1 MKSYT
6 QPKFEFFEL
15 NQNVVMASATPYSAE
30 GQDDPF
36 GNEGGFS
43 L

>member
-6 QPKFEFFEL
+6 QPKFEYFEL
-15 NQNVVMASATPYSAE
+15 NQNVVMASASPYSLE

-36 GNEGGFS
+36 DNVGGSS